1 MAGLGRILCAEQEF
15 GDGWEKLK
23 QELPPD
29 GEKGECGSWK
39 PTAFLEEE
47 TRSTVQGSW
56 LYRSTS
62 AVVVF
67 IPHCRFMV
75 ESSQFGLLLCG
86 EDPLG
91 CTGGRSRGW
100 GWRSSGASS
109 AEIRPARGNTAGMQ
123 TYLSN
128 YCRSL
133 LGNESLF
140 LRCPSTIPS
149 LTCWSH
155 VENPL
160 CSNLEGT
167 AQAGAR
173 GAFTELLHN

>member
-47 TRSTVQGSW
+47 TGSTVQGLW

-75 ESSQFGLLLCG
+75 ESSQFGLFFVWRGSLGMHWRQKSRMGLEIFWSIFCG
-86 EDPLG
+86 D
-91 CTGGRSRGW
+91 
-100 GWRSSGASS
+100 SSSP
-109 AEIRPARGNTAGMQ
+109 RKH
-123 TYLSN
+123 
-128 YCRSL
+128 
-133 LGNESLF
+133 
-140 LRCPSTIPS
+140 
-149 LTCWSH
+149 CWH
-155 VENPL
+155 A
-160 CSNLEGT
+160 NLP
-167 AQAGAR
+167 Q
-173 GAFTELLHN
+173 